1 MKPTTIAS
9 LQKCKQ
15 DKKRFA
21 TITAYDYSFAKLFAD
36 EGINV
41 MLVGDS
47 LGMTVQGHDSTL
59 PVTVADIAYHTAA
72 VRRGAPNCLL
82 LADLPF
88 MAYATPEQ
96 AFENA
101 ATVMRAGANMV
112 KIEGGEW
119 LVETVQ
125 MLTERAVPVCGHL
138 GLTPQSVNIF
148 GGYKVQGRGDE
159 AGDRL
164 LSDALALEAAGAQLL
179 VLECV
184 PVELAKRITEALAIP
199 VIGIGAG
206 NVTDGQIL
214 VMHDAFGITG
224 GHIPKFAKNFL
235 AETGDIRAAVR
246 QYMAEVESGVYP
258 GEEHSFPLRSDVVL
272 IIETLPLLRQQIRRL
287 RMEGKRVALVPTMGN
302 LHDGHMKLVDEA
314 KARADVVVVSIF
326 VNPMQ
331 FDRPED
337 LARYPRT
344 LQEDCEKLNKRKVDL
359 VFAPSVKEIYPNG
372 TETHTYVDVPGLS
385 TMLEGASRPGH
396 FRGVSTI
403 VSKLFNLVQPDIA
416 CFGEKDFQQL
426 ALIRKM
432 VADMGFDIEIV
443 GVPIMRAK
451 DGLALSSRNGY
462 LTAEQRK
469 IAPGLYKVLSSIADK
484 LQAGERD
491 LDEIIAIA
499 GQELNEKGFRSDDIQ
514 IRDADT
520 LLEISENS
528 KRAVILVAA
537 WLGDARLIDN
547 KLVELA

>member
-1 MKPTTIAS
+1 M
-9 LQKCKQ
+9 
-15 DKKRFA
+15 
-21 TITAYDYSFAKLFAD
+21 
-36 EGINV
+36 
-41 MLVGDS
+41 
-47 LGMTVQGHDSTL
+47 
-59 PVTVADIAYHTAA
+59 
-72 VRRGAPNCLL
+72 
-82 LADLPF
+82 
-88 MAYATPEQ
+88 
-96 AFENA
+96 
-101 ATVMRAGANMV
+101 
-112 KIEGGEW
+112 
-119 LVETVQ
+119 
-125 MLTERAVPVCGHL
+125 
-138 GLTPQSVNIF
+138 
-148 GGYKVQGRGDE
+148 
-159 AGDRL
+159 
-164 LSDALALEAAGAQLL
+164 
-179 VLECV
+179 
-184 PVELAKRITEALAIP
+184 
-199 VIGIGAG
+199 
-206 NVTDGQIL
+206 
-214 VMHDAFGITG
+214 
-224 GHIPKFAKNFL
+224 
-235 AETGDIRAAVR
+235 
-246 QYMAEVESGVYP
+246 
-258 GEEHSFPLRSDVVL
+258 L

-344 LQEDCEKLNKRKVDL
+344 LQEDCEKLNKRKMDL

-491 LDEIIAIA
+491 LDEIITIA
-499 GQELNEKGFRSDDIQ
+499 GQELNEKGFRADDIQ

-520 LLEISENS
+520 LLEVSETS

-547 KLVELA
+547 KMVELA

>member
-1 MKPTTIAS
+1 M
-9 LQKCKQ
+9 
-15 DKKRFA
+15 
-21 TITAYDYSFAKLFAD
+21 
-36 EGINV
+36 
-41 MLVGDS
+41 
-47 LGMTVQGHDSTL
+47 
-59 PVTVADIAYHTAA
+59 
-72 VRRGAPNCLL
+72 
-82 LADLPF
+82 
-88 MAYATPEQ
+88 
-96 AFENA
+96 
-101 ATVMRAGANMV
+101 
-112 KIEGGEW
+112 
-119 LVETVQ
+119 
-125 MLTERAVPVCGHL
+125 
-138 GLTPQSVNIF
+138 
-148 GGYKVQGRGDE
+148 
-159 AGDRL
+159 
-164 LSDALALEAAGAQLL
+164 
-179 VLECV
+179 
-184 PVELAKRITEALAIP
+184 
-199 VIGIGAG
+199 
-206 NVTDGQIL
+206 
-214 VMHDAFGITG
+214 
-224 GHIPKFAKNFL
+224 
-235 AETGDIRAAVR
+235 
-246 QYMAEVESGVYP
+246 
-258 GEEHSFPLRSDVVL
+258 L

-426 ALIRKM
+426 VLIRKM

-491 LDEIIAIA
+491 LDEIITIA
-499 GQELNEKGFRSDDIQ
+499 GQELNEKGFRADDIQ

-520 LLEISENS
+520 LLEVSETS

-547 KLVELA
+547 KMVELA

>member
-1 MKPTTIAS
+1 M
-9 LQKCKQ
+9 
-15 DKKRFA
+15 
-21 TITAYDYSFAKLFAD
+21 
-36 EGINV
+36 
-41 MLVGDS
+41 
-47 LGMTVQGHDSTL
+47 
-59 PVTVADIAYHTAA
+59 
-72 VRRGAPNCLL
+72 
-82 LADLPF
+82 
-88 MAYATPEQ
+88 
-96 AFENA
+96 
-101 ATVMRAGANMV
+101 
-112 KIEGGEW
+112 
-119 LVETVQ
+119 
-125 MLTERAVPVCGHL
+125 
-138 GLTPQSVNIF
+138 
-148 GGYKVQGRGDE
+148 
-159 AGDRL
+159 
-164 LSDALALEAAGAQLL
+164 
-179 VLECV
+179 
-184 PVELAKRITEALAIP
+184 
-199 VIGIGAG
+199 
-206 NVTDGQIL
+206 
-214 VMHDAFGITG
+214 
-224 GHIPKFAKNFL
+224 
-235 AETGDIRAAVR
+235 
-246 QYMAEVESGVYP
+246 
-258 GEEHSFPLRSDVVL
+258 L

-403 VSKLFNLVQPDIA
+403 GSKLFNLVQPDIA

-520 LLEISENS
+520 LLEVSENS

>member
-1 MKPTTIAS
+1 M
-9 LQKCKQ
+9 
-15 DKKRFA
+15 
-21 TITAYDYSFAKLFAD
+21 
-36 EGINV
+36 
-41 MLVGDS
+41 
-47 LGMTVQGHDSTL
+47 
-59 PVTVADIAYHTAA
+59 
-72 VRRGAPNCLL
+72 
-82 LADLPF
+82 
-88 MAYATPEQ
+88 
-96 AFENA
+96 
-101 ATVMRAGANMV
+101 
-112 KIEGGEW
+112 
-119 LVETVQ
+119 
-125 MLTERAVPVCGHL
+125 
-138 GLTPQSVNIF
+138 
-148 GGYKVQGRGDE
+148 
-159 AGDRL
+159 
-164 LSDALALEAAGAQLL
+164 
-179 VLECV
+179 
-184 PVELAKRITEALAIP
+184 
-199 VIGIGAG
+199 
-206 NVTDGQIL
+206 
-214 VMHDAFGITG
+214 
-224 GHIPKFAKNFL
+224 
-235 AETGDIRAAVR
+235 
-246 QYMAEVESGVYP
+246 
-258 GEEHSFPLRSDVVL
+258 L

-499 GQELNEKGFRSDDIQ
+499 GQELNEKGFRADDIQ

-520 LLEISENS
+520 LLEVSENS

-547 KLVELA
+547 KMVELRNT

>member
-1 MKPTTIAS
+1 M
-9 LQKCKQ
+9 
-15 DKKRFA
+15 
-21 TITAYDYSFAKLFAD
+21 
-36 EGINV
+36 
-41 MLVGDS
+41 
-47 LGMTVQGHDSTL
+47 
-59 PVTVADIAYHTAA
+59 
-72 VRRGAPNCLL
+72 
-82 LADLPF
+82 
-88 MAYATPEQ
+88 
-96 AFENA
+96 
-101 ATVMRAGANMV
+101 
-112 KIEGGEW
+112 
-119 LVETVQ
+119 
-125 MLTERAVPVCGHL
+125 
-138 GLTPQSVNIF
+138 
-148 GGYKVQGRGDE
+148 
-159 AGDRL
+159 
-164 LSDALALEAAGAQLL
+164 
-179 VLECV
+179 
-184 PVELAKRITEALAIP
+184 
-199 VIGIGAG
+199 
-206 NVTDGQIL
+206 
-214 VMHDAFGITG
+214 
-224 GHIPKFAKNFL
+224 
-235 AETGDIRAAVR
+235 
-246 QYMAEVESGVYP
+246 
-258 GEEHSFPLRSDVVL
+258 L
-272 IIETLPLLRQQIRRL
+272 IIETLPLLRQQILRL

-326 VNPMQ
+326 VNLMQ

-491 LDEIIAIA
+491 LDEIITIA
-499 GQELNEKGFRSDDIQ
+499 GQELNEKGFRADDIQ

-520 LLEISENS
+520 LLEVSETS

-547 KLVELA
+547 KMVELA

>member
-1 MKPTTIAS
+1 M
-9 LQKCKQ
+9 
-15 DKKRFA
+15 
-21 TITAYDYSFAKLFAD
+21 
-36 EGINV
+36 
-41 MLVGDS
+41 
-47 LGMTVQGHDSTL
+47 
-59 PVTVADIAYHTAA
+59 
-72 VRRGAPNCLL
+72 
-82 LADLPF
+82 
-88 MAYATPEQ
+88 
-96 AFENA
+96 
-101 ATVMRAGANMV
+101 
-112 KIEGGEW
+112 
-119 LVETVQ
+119 
-125 MLTERAVPVCGHL
+125 
-138 GLTPQSVNIF
+138 
-148 GGYKVQGRGDE
+148 
-159 AGDRL
+159 
-164 LSDALALEAAGAQLL
+164 
-179 VLECV
+179 
-184 PVELAKRITEALAIP
+184 
-199 VIGIGAG
+199 
-206 NVTDGQIL
+206 
-214 VMHDAFGITG
+214 
-224 GHIPKFAKNFL
+224 
-235 AETGDIRAAVR
+235 
-246 QYMAEVESGVYP
+246 
-258 GEEHSFPLRSDVVL
+258 L

-359 VFAPSVKEIYPNG
+359 VFAPSVKEIYPSG

-443 GVPIMRAK
+443 DVPIMRAK

-499 GQELNEKGFRSDDIQ
+499 GQELNEKGFRADDIQ

-520 LLEISENS
+520 LLEVSENS

-547 KLVELA
+547 KIVELV

>member
-1 MKPTTIAS
+1 M
-9 LQKCKQ
+9 
-15 DKKRFA
+15 
-21 TITAYDYSFAKLFAD
+21 
-36 EGINV
+36 
-41 MLVGDS
+41 
-47 LGMTVQGHDSTL
+47 
-59 PVTVADIAYHTAA
+59 
-72 VRRGAPNCLL
+72 
-82 LADLPF
+82 
-88 MAYATPEQ
+88 
-96 AFENA
+96 
-101 ATVMRAGANMV
+101 
-112 KIEGGEW
+112 
-119 LVETVQ
+119 
-125 MLTERAVPVCGHL
+125 
-138 GLTPQSVNIF
+138 
-148 GGYKVQGRGDE
+148 
-159 AGDRL
+159 
-164 LSDALALEAAGAQLL
+164 
-179 VLECV
+179 
-184 PVELAKRITEALAIP
+184 
-199 VIGIGAG
+199 
-206 NVTDGQIL
+206 
-214 VMHDAFGITG
+214 
-224 GHIPKFAKNFL
+224 
-235 AETGDIRAAVR
+235 
-246 QYMAEVESGVYP
+246 
-258 GEEHSFPLRSDVVL
+258 L

-287 RMEGKRVALVPTMGN
+287 RMEGKRVALVPTTGN

-491 LDEIIAIA
+491 LDEIITIA
-499 GQELNEKGFRSDDIQ
+499 GQELNEKGFRADDIQ

-520 LLEISENS
+520 LLEVSETS

-547 KLVELA
+547 KMVELA

>member
-1 MKPTTIAS
+1 M
-9 LQKCKQ
+9 
-15 DKKRFA
+15 
-21 TITAYDYSFAKLFAD
+21 
-36 EGINV
+36 
-41 MLVGDS
+41 
-47 LGMTVQGHDSTL
+47 
-59 PVTVADIAYHTAA
+59 
-72 VRRGAPNCLL
+72 
-82 LADLPF
+82 
-88 MAYATPEQ
+88 
-96 AFENA
+96 
-101 ATVMRAGANMV
+101 
-112 KIEGGEW
+112 
-119 LVETVQ
+119 
-125 MLTERAVPVCGHL
+125 
-138 GLTPQSVNIF
+138 
-148 GGYKVQGRGDE
+148 
-159 AGDRL
+159 
-164 LSDALALEAAGAQLL
+164 
-179 VLECV
+179 
-184 PVELAKRITEALAIP
+184 
-199 VIGIGAG
+199 
-206 NVTDGQIL
+206 
-214 VMHDAFGITG
+214 
-224 GHIPKFAKNFL
+224 
-235 AETGDIRAAVR
+235 
-246 QYMAEVESGVYP
+246 
-258 GEEHSFPLRSDVVL
+258 L

-484 LQAGERD
+484 LQVGERD
-491 LDEIIAIA
+491 LDEIITIA
-499 GQELNEKGFRSDDIQ
+499 GQELNENGVRDDDIQ

-520 LLEISENS
+520 LLEVSETS

-547 KLVELA
+547 KMVELA

>member
-1 MKPTTIAS
+1 M
-9 LQKCKQ
+9 
-15 DKKRFA
+15 
-21 TITAYDYSFAKLFAD
+21 
-36 EGINV
+36 
-41 MLVGDS
+41 
-47 LGMTVQGHDSTL
+47 
-59 PVTVADIAYHTAA
+59 
-72 VRRGAPNCLL
+72 
-82 LADLPF
+82 
-88 MAYATPEQ
+88 
-96 AFENA
+96 
-101 ATVMRAGANMV
+101 
-112 KIEGGEW
+112 
-119 LVETVQ
+119 
-125 MLTERAVPVCGHL
+125 
-138 GLTPQSVNIF
+138 
-148 GGYKVQGRGDE
+148 
-159 AGDRL
+159 
-164 LSDALALEAAGAQLL
+164 
-179 VLECV
+179 
-184 PVELAKRITEALAIP
+184 
-199 VIGIGAG
+199 
-206 NVTDGQIL
+206 
-214 VMHDAFGITG
+214 
-224 GHIPKFAKNFL
+224 
-235 AETGDIRAAVR
+235 
-246 QYMAEVESGVYP
+246 
-258 GEEHSFPLRSDVVL
+258 L

-426 ALIRKM
+426 ALIHKM

-499 GQELNEKGFRSDDIQ
+499 GQELNEKGFRADDIQ

-520 LLEISENS
+520 LLEVSETS

-547 KLVELA
+547 KIVELA

>member
-1 MKPTTIAS
+1 M
-9 LQKCKQ
+9 
-15 DKKRFA
+15 
-21 TITAYDYSFAKLFAD
+21 
-36 EGINV
+36 
-41 MLVGDS
+41 
-47 LGMTVQGHDSTL
+47 
-59 PVTVADIAYHTAA
+59 
-72 VRRGAPNCLL
+72 
-82 LADLPF
+82 
-88 MAYATPEQ
+88 
-96 AFENA
+96 
-101 ATVMRAGANMV
+101 
-112 KIEGGEW
+112 
-119 LVETVQ
+119 
-125 MLTERAVPVCGHL
+125 
-138 GLTPQSVNIF
+138 
-148 GGYKVQGRGDE
+148 
-159 AGDRL
+159 
-164 LSDALALEAAGAQLL
+164 
-179 VLECV
+179 
-184 PVELAKRITEALAIP
+184 
-199 VIGIGAG
+199 
-206 NVTDGQIL
+206 
-214 VMHDAFGITG
+214 
-224 GHIPKFAKNFL
+224 
-235 AETGDIRAAVR
+235 
-246 QYMAEVESGVYP
+246 
-258 GEEHSFPLRSDVVL
+258 L

-432 VADMGFDIEIV
+432 VADMGFDIEII

-499 GQELNEKGFRSDDIQ
+499 GQELNEKGFRADYIQ

-520 LLEISENS
+520 LLEVSENS

-547 KLVELA
+547 KMVELA

>member
-1 MKPTTIAS
+1 M
-9 LQKCKQ
+9 
-15 DKKRFA
+15 
-21 TITAYDYSFAKLFAD
+21 
-36 EGINV
+36 
-41 MLVGDS
+41 
-47 LGMTVQGHDSTL
+47 
-59 PVTVADIAYHTAA
+59 
-72 VRRGAPNCLL
+72 
-82 LADLPF
+82 
-88 MAYATPEQ
+88 
-96 AFENA
+96 
-101 ATVMRAGANMV
+101 
-112 KIEGGEW
+112 
-119 LVETVQ
+119 
-125 MLTERAVPVCGHL
+125 
-138 GLTPQSVNIF
+138 
-148 GGYKVQGRGDE
+148 
-159 AGDRL
+159 
-164 LSDALALEAAGAQLL
+164 
-179 VLECV
+179 
-184 PVELAKRITEALAIP
+184 
-199 VIGIGAG
+199 
-206 NVTDGQIL
+206 
-214 VMHDAFGITG
+214 
-224 GHIPKFAKNFL
+224 
-235 AETGDIRAAVR
+235 
-246 QYMAEVESGVYP
+246 
-258 GEEHSFPLRSDVVL
+258 L

-403 VSKLFNLVQPDIA
+403 VSKLFKLVQPDIA

-499 GQELNEKGFRSDDIQ
+499 GQELNEKGFRADDIQ

-520 LLEISENS
+520 LLEVSENS

>member
-1 MKPTTIAS
+1 M
-9 LQKCKQ
+9 
-15 DKKRFA
+15 
-21 TITAYDYSFAKLFAD
+21 
-36 EGINV
+36 
-41 MLVGDS
+41 
-47 LGMTVQGHDSTL
+47 
-59 PVTVADIAYHTAA
+59 
-72 VRRGAPNCLL
+72 
-82 LADLPF
+82 
-88 MAYATPEQ
+88 
-96 AFENA
+96 
-101 ATVMRAGANMV
+101 
-112 KIEGGEW
+112 
-119 LVETVQ
+119 
-125 MLTERAVPVCGHL
+125 
-138 GLTPQSVNIF
+138 
-148 GGYKVQGRGDE
+148 
-159 AGDRL
+159 
-164 LSDALALEAAGAQLL
+164 
-179 VLECV
+179 
-184 PVELAKRITEALAIP
+184 
-199 VIGIGAG
+199 
-206 NVTDGQIL
+206 
-214 VMHDAFGITG
+214 
-224 GHIPKFAKNFL
+224 
-235 AETGDIRAAVR
+235 
-246 QYMAEVESGVYP
+246 
-258 GEEHSFPLRSDVVL
+258 L

-344 LQEDCEKLNKRKVDL
+344 LQEDCEKLNKRKVDI

>member
-1 MKPTTIAS
+1 M
-9 LQKCKQ
+9 
-15 DKKRFA
+15 
-21 TITAYDYSFAKLFAD
+21 
-36 EGINV
+36 
-41 MLVGDS
+41 
-47 LGMTVQGHDSTL
+47 
-59 PVTVADIAYHTAA
+59 
-72 VRRGAPNCLL
+72 
-82 LADLPF
+82 
-88 MAYATPEQ
+88 
-96 AFENA
+96 
-101 ATVMRAGANMV
+101 
-112 KIEGGEW
+112 
-119 LVETVQ
+119 
-125 MLTERAVPVCGHL
+125 
-138 GLTPQSVNIF
+138 
-148 GGYKVQGRGDE
+148 
-159 AGDRL
+159 
-164 LSDALALEAAGAQLL
+164 
-179 VLECV
+179 
-184 PVELAKRITEALAIP
+184 
-199 VIGIGAG
+199 
-206 NVTDGQIL
+206 
-214 VMHDAFGITG
+214 
-224 GHIPKFAKNFL
+224 
-235 AETGDIRAAVR
+235 
-246 QYMAEVESGVYP
+246 
-258 GEEHSFPLRSDVVL
+258 L

-302 LHDGHMKLVDEA
+302 LHDGHMKLVDET

>member
-1 MKPTTIAS
+1 M
-9 LQKCKQ
+9 
-15 DKKRFA
+15 
-21 TITAYDYSFAKLFAD
+21 
-36 EGINV
+36 
-41 MLVGDS
+41 
-47 LGMTVQGHDSTL
+47 
-59 PVTVADIAYHTAA
+59 
-72 VRRGAPNCLL
+72 
-82 LADLPF
+82 
-88 MAYATPEQ
+88 
-96 AFENA
+96 
-101 ATVMRAGANMV
+101 
-112 KIEGGEW
+112 
-119 LVETVQ
+119 
-125 MLTERAVPVCGHL
+125 
-138 GLTPQSVNIF
+138 
-148 GGYKVQGRGDE
+148 
-159 AGDRL
+159 
-164 LSDALALEAAGAQLL
+164 
-179 VLECV
+179 
-184 PVELAKRITEALAIP
+184 
-199 VIGIGAG
+199 
-206 NVTDGQIL
+206 
-214 VMHDAFGITG
+214 
-224 GHIPKFAKNFL
+224 
-235 AETGDIRAAVR
+235 
-246 QYMAEVESGVYP
+246 
-258 GEEHSFPLRSDVVL
+258 L

-432 VADMGFDIEIV
+432 VADMGFDIEII

-484 LQAGERD
+484 LQAGEQD

-499 GQELNEKGFRSDDIQ
+499 GQELNEKGFRADDIQ

-520 LLEISENS
+520 LLEVSENS

-547 KLVELA
+547 KMVELA

>member
-1 MKPTTIAS
+1 M
-9 LQKCKQ
+9 
-15 DKKRFA
+15 
-21 TITAYDYSFAKLFAD
+21 
-36 EGINV
+36 
-41 MLVGDS
+41 
-47 LGMTVQGHDSTL
+47 
-59 PVTVADIAYHTAA
+59 
-72 VRRGAPNCLL
+72 
-82 LADLPF
+82 
-88 MAYATPEQ
+88 
-96 AFENA
+96 
-101 ATVMRAGANMV
+101 
-112 KIEGGEW
+112 
-119 LVETVQ
+119 
-125 MLTERAVPVCGHL
+125 
-138 GLTPQSVNIF
+138 
-148 GGYKVQGRGDE
+148 
-159 AGDRL
+159 
-164 LSDALALEAAGAQLL
+164 
-179 VLECV
+179 
-184 PVELAKRITEALAIP
+184 
-199 VIGIGAG
+199 
-206 NVTDGQIL
+206 
-214 VMHDAFGITG
+214 
-224 GHIPKFAKNFL
+224 
-235 AETGDIRAAVR
+235 
-246 QYMAEVESGVYP
+246 
-258 GEEHSFPLRSDVVL
+258 L

-416 CFGEKDFQQL
+416 CFGEKNFQQL

>member
-1 MKPTTIAS
+1 M
-9 LQKCKQ
+9 
-15 DKKRFA
+15 
-21 TITAYDYSFAKLFAD
+21 
-36 EGINV
+36 
-41 MLVGDS
+41 
-47 LGMTVQGHDSTL
+47 
-59 PVTVADIAYHTAA
+59 
-72 VRRGAPNCLL
+72 
-82 LADLPF
+82 
-88 MAYATPEQ
+88 
-96 AFENA
+96 
-101 ATVMRAGANMV
+101 
-112 KIEGGEW
+112 
-119 LVETVQ
+119 
-125 MLTERAVPVCGHL
+125 
-138 GLTPQSVNIF
+138 
-148 GGYKVQGRGDE
+148 
-159 AGDRL
+159 
-164 LSDALALEAAGAQLL
+164 
-179 VLECV
+179 
-184 PVELAKRITEALAIP
+184 
-199 VIGIGAG
+199 
-206 NVTDGQIL
+206 
-214 VMHDAFGITG
+214 
-224 GHIPKFAKNFL
+224 
-235 AETGDIRAAVR
+235 
-246 QYMAEVESGVYP
+246 
-258 GEEHSFPLRSDVVL
+258 L

-451 DGLALSSRNGY
+451 DGLALSSRNVY

-499 GQELNEKGFRSDDIQ
+499 GQELNEKGFRADDIQ

-520 LLEISENS
+520 LLEVSETS

-547 KLVELA
+547 KIVELA

>member
-1 MKPTTIAS
+1 
-9 LQKCKQ
+9 
-15 DKKRFA
+15 
-21 TITAYDYSFAKLFAD
+21 
-36 EGINV
+36 
-41 MLVGDS
+41 
-47 LGMTVQGHDSTL
+47 
-59 PVTVADIAYHTAA
+59 
-72 VRRGAPNCLL
+72 
-82 LADLPF
+82 
-88 MAYATPEQ
+88 
-96 AFENA
+96 
-101 ATVMRAGANMV
+101 
-112 KIEGGEW
+112 
-119 LVETVQ
+119 
-125 MLTERAVPVCGHL
+125 
-138 GLTPQSVNIF
+138 
-148 GGYKVQGRGDE
+148 
-159 AGDRL
+159 
-164 LSDALALEAAGAQLL
+164 
-179 VLECV
+179 
-184 PVELAKRITEALAIP
+184 
-199 VIGIGAG
+199 
-206 NVTDGQIL
+206 
-214 VMHDAFGITG
+214 
-224 GHIPKFAKNFL
+224 
-235 AETGDIRAAVR
+235 
-246 QYMAEVESGVYP
+246 
-258 GEEHSFPLRSDVVL
+258 
-272 IIETLPLLRQQIRRL
+272 IETLPLLRQQIRRL

-491 LDEIIAIA
+491 LDEIITIA
-499 GQELNEKGFRSDDIQ
+499 GQELNEKGFRADDIQ

-520 LLEISENS
+520 LLEVSENS

-547 KLVELA
+547 KIVELV

>member
-1 MKPTTIAS
+1 M
-9 LQKCKQ
+9 
-15 DKKRFA
+15 
-21 TITAYDYSFAKLFAD
+21 
-36 EGINV
+36 
-41 MLVGDS
+41 
-47 LGMTVQGHDSTL
+47 
-59 PVTVADIAYHTAA
+59 
-72 VRRGAPNCLL
+72 
-82 LADLPF
+82 
-88 MAYATPEQ
+88 
-96 AFENA
+96 
-101 ATVMRAGANMV
+101 
-112 KIEGGEW
+112 
-119 LVETVQ
+119 
-125 MLTERAVPVCGHL
+125 
-138 GLTPQSVNIF
+138 
-148 GGYKVQGRGDE
+148 
-159 AGDRL
+159 
-164 LSDALALEAAGAQLL
+164 
-179 VLECV
+179 
-184 PVELAKRITEALAIP
+184 
-199 VIGIGAG
+199 
-206 NVTDGQIL
+206 
-214 VMHDAFGITG
+214 
-224 GHIPKFAKNFL
+224 
-235 AETGDIRAAVR
+235 
-246 QYMAEVESGVYP
+246 
-258 GEEHSFPLRSDVVL
+258 L

-432 VADMGFDIEIV
+432 AADMGFDIEIV

>member
-1 MKPTTIAS
+1 M
-9 LQKCKQ
+9 
-15 DKKRFA
+15 
-21 TITAYDYSFAKLFAD
+21 
-36 EGINV
+36 
-41 MLVGDS
+41 
-47 LGMTVQGHDSTL
+47 
-59 PVTVADIAYHTAA
+59 
-72 VRRGAPNCLL
+72 
-82 LADLPF
+82 
-88 MAYATPEQ
+88 
-96 AFENA
+96 
-101 ATVMRAGANMV
+101 
-112 KIEGGEW
+112 
-119 LVETVQ
+119 
-125 MLTERAVPVCGHL
+125 
-138 GLTPQSVNIF
+138 
-148 GGYKVQGRGDE
+148 
-159 AGDRL
+159 
-164 LSDALALEAAGAQLL
+164 
-179 VLECV
+179 
-184 PVELAKRITEALAIP
+184 
-199 VIGIGAG
+199 
-206 NVTDGQIL
+206 
-214 VMHDAFGITG
+214 
-224 GHIPKFAKNFL
+224 
-235 AETGDIRAAVR
+235 
-246 QYMAEVESGVYP
+246 
-258 GEEHSFPLRSDVVL
+258 L

-443 GVPIMRAK
+443 GVPIIRAK

-499 GQELNEKGFRSDDIQ
+499 GKELNEKGFRADDIQ

-520 LLEISENS
+520 LLEVSETS

-547 KLVELA
+547 KIVELA

>member
-1 MKPTTIAS
+1 M
-9 LQKCKQ
+9 
-15 DKKRFA
+15 
-21 TITAYDYSFAKLFAD
+21 
-36 EGINV
+36 
-41 MLVGDS
+41 
-47 LGMTVQGHDSTL
+47 
-59 PVTVADIAYHTAA
+59 
-72 VRRGAPNCLL
+72 
-82 LADLPF
+82 
-88 MAYATPEQ
+88 
-96 AFENA
+96 
-101 ATVMRAGANMV
+101 
-112 KIEGGEW
+112 
-119 LVETVQ
+119 
-125 MLTERAVPVCGHL
+125 
-138 GLTPQSVNIF
+138 
-148 GGYKVQGRGDE
+148 
-159 AGDRL
+159 
-164 LSDALALEAAGAQLL
+164 
-179 VLECV
+179 
-184 PVELAKRITEALAIP
+184 
-199 VIGIGAG
+199 
-206 NVTDGQIL
+206 
-214 VMHDAFGITG
+214 
-224 GHIPKFAKNFL
+224 
-235 AETGDIRAAVR
+235 
-246 QYMAEVESGVYP
+246 
-258 GEEHSFPLRSDVVL
+258 L

-491 LDEIIAIA
+491 LDEIIPIA
-499 GQELNEKGFRSDDIQ
+499 GQELNEKGFRADDIQ

-520 LLEISENS
+520 LLEVSETS

-547 KLVELA
+547 KMVELA

>member
-1 MKPTTIAS
+1 M
-9 LQKCKQ
+9 
-15 DKKRFA
+15 
-21 TITAYDYSFAKLFAD
+21 
-36 EGINV
+36 
-41 MLVGDS
+41 
-47 LGMTVQGHDSTL
+47 
-59 PVTVADIAYHTAA
+59 
-72 VRRGAPNCLL
+72 
-82 LADLPF
+82 
-88 MAYATPEQ
+88 
-96 AFENA
+96 
-101 ATVMRAGANMV
+101 
-112 KIEGGEW
+112 
-119 LVETVQ
+119 
-125 MLTERAVPVCGHL
+125 
-138 GLTPQSVNIF
+138 
-148 GGYKVQGRGDE
+148 
-159 AGDRL
+159 
-164 LSDALALEAAGAQLL
+164 
-179 VLECV
+179 
-184 PVELAKRITEALAIP
+184 
-199 VIGIGAG
+199 
-206 NVTDGQIL
+206 
-214 VMHDAFGITG
+214 
-224 GHIPKFAKNFL
+224 
-235 AETGDIRAAVR
+235 
-246 QYMAEVESGVYP
+246 
-258 GEEHSFPLRSDVVL
+258 L

-403 VSKLFNLVQPDIA
+403 VSKLFNLAQPDIA

-499 GQELNEKGFRSDDIQ
+499 GQELNEKGFRADDIQ

-520 LLEISENS
+520 LLEVSETS

-547 KLVELA
+547 KMVELA

>member
-1 MKPTTIAS
+1 M
-9 LQKCKQ
+9 
-15 DKKRFA
+15 
-21 TITAYDYSFAKLFAD
+21 
-36 EGINV
+36 
-41 MLVGDS
+41 
-47 LGMTVQGHDSTL
+47 
-59 PVTVADIAYHTAA
+59 
-72 VRRGAPNCLL
+72 
-82 LADLPF
+82 
-88 MAYATPEQ
+88 
-96 AFENA
+96 
-101 ATVMRAGANMV
+101 
-112 KIEGGEW
+112 
-119 LVETVQ
+119 
-125 MLTERAVPVCGHL
+125 
-138 GLTPQSVNIF
+138 
-148 GGYKVQGRGDE
+148 
-159 AGDRL
+159 
-164 LSDALALEAAGAQLL
+164 
-179 VLECV
+179 
-184 PVELAKRITEALAIP
+184 
-199 VIGIGAG
+199 
-206 NVTDGQIL
+206 
-214 VMHDAFGITG
+214 
-224 GHIPKFAKNFL
+224 
-235 AETGDIRAAVR
+235 
-246 QYMAEVESGVYP
+246 
-258 GEEHSFPLRSDVVL
+258 L

-403 VSKLFNLVQPDIA
+403 VIKLFNLVQPDIA

-491 LDEIIAIA
+491 LDEIITIA
-499 GQELNEKGFRSDDIQ
+499 GQELNEKGFRADDIQ

-520 LLEISENS
+520 LLEVSETS

-547 KLVELA
+547 KMVELA